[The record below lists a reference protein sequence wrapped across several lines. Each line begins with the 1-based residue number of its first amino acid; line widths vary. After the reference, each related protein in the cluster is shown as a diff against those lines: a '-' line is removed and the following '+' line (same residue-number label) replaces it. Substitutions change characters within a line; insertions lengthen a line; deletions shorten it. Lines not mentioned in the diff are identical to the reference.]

1 MKERLDT
8 LQTLEERARKLAAA
22 LAAYAEDAGLAASF
36 SMLSDNVELFDT
48 YRELLEISEELQDI
62 PTFAF
67 GYGANVM
74 VRQSGVEGVVIAIG
88 VFGESLGWMYRVRA
102 KSNGA
107 ILGWFYAYYLEATDV
122 D

>member
-1 MKERLDT
+1 MKERLEVT
-8 LQTLEERARKLAAA
+8 QGIAEKARKLAAA
-22 LAAYAEDAGLAASF
+22 LADYAKDTGLAASF

-48 YRELLEISEELQDI
+48 YRGLLEIGEELQSI
-62 PTFAF
+62 PTFVF

-107 ILGWFYAYYLEATDV
+107 ILGWFYAYDLEATDV